1 MKETVEYLIKRDS
14 LKQPNRKRELVHK
27 RAYLYN
33 KLRESGMTLQEIGD
47 IFERNKSS
55 VCRWIE
61 KYNELIKSE
70 NKILLNDINEYD
82 NLFQVSN

>member
-1 MKETVEYLIKRDS
+1 
-14 LKQPNRKRELVHK
+14 
-27 RAYLYN
+27 
-33 KLRESGMTLQEIGD
+33 MTLQQIGD

-61 KYNELIKSE
+61 KYNELMKSK

-82 NLFQVSN
+82 NLF